1 MSGNTQHT
9 IEITVMPDGGTRIEA
24 KGFTGVG
31 CVDATRQLEQ
41 ALGIAQQRQLTS
53 DYHRT
58 NQSDV
63 ERARQQP

>member
-1 MSGNTQHT
+1 MSGNTEHT

-24 KGFTGVG
+24 KGFSGAG

-41 ALGIAQQRQLTS
+41 ALGIARQRQLTS

-58 NQSDV
+58 HQSDV
-63 ERARQQP
+63 EQARQQP

>member
-24 KGFTGVG
+24 KGFTGTG

-41 ALGIAQQRQLTS
+41 VLGITRQRQLTS
-53 DYHRT
+53 DYHRAH
-58 NQSDV
+58 QSDV
-63 ERARQQP
+63 ERTRQQP